1 MRRFSM
7 QSSAVAVL
15 VAGLAFSAP
24 AFSADLIIEEPV
36 VMPGVV
42 DVGGNWEGVYVGVF
56 AGGASA
62 TFSEQDDG
70 TVLSSDGEIGVT
82 GGLIGVAAGANF
94 YLSDNIVG
102 GVVGDIAWANLSGEG
117 DYSPYAPEA
126 TVSWLGS
133 LRGKL
138 GYDGGAIM
146 PYLTAGLAFA
156 NADITNYDIG
166 GEAYTDSNPHIGWTV
181 GAGVEIAATESL
193 SIDVLYRYSDYG
205 AQEYE
210 VYFDSTDA
218 SLSGHSLTAGLNWKF

>member
-1 MRRFSM
+1 MFRLSM
-7 QSSAVAVL
+7 HTSAVAVL

-24 AFSADLIIEEPV
+24 AFAADLIIEEPAL
-36 VMPGVV
+36 PGVV
-42 DVGGNWEGVYVGVF
+42 DVGGNWDGFYVGIF
-56 AGGASA
+56 AGASSA
-62 TFSEQDDG
+62 TFSEQDDA
-70 TVLSSDGEIGVT
+70 TVLASDGEIGVT

-117 DYSPYAPEA
+117 DYSPYASEA
-126 TVSWLGS
+126 SVNWLGS

-156 NADITNYDIG
+156 NAEITNYDIG
-166 GEAYTDSNPHIGWTV
+166 EVAFSDSNTHVGWTV
-181 GAGVEIAATESL
+181 GAGVEIAATEDL

-205 AQEYE
+205 AKEYE
-210 VYFDSTDA
+210 VYGTTDA
-218 SLSGHSLTAGLNWKF
+218 GLSGHSITAGLNWKF